1 MLFYGVFD
9 ADFETAS
16 YRRVRDGPGL
26 TRGKMQRYW
35 DWYLPDPA
43 ARATPLAAPLRA
55 SDAELAALPPI
66 GLLAAGV
73 DPLLSDTLNLA
84 ARLRALGRSGE
95 ATVVPGVTHGF
106 LQMSLGLPQARDALA
121 EAAAFIRRHV

>member
-1 MLFYGVFD
+1 
-9 ADFETAS
+9 
-16 YRRVRDGPGL
+16 
-26 TRGKMQRYW
+26 
-35 DWYLPDPA
+35 
-43 ARATPLAAPLRA
+43 
-55 SDAELAALPPI
+55 
-66 GLLAAGV
+66 
-73 DPLLSDTLNLA
+73 LNLA